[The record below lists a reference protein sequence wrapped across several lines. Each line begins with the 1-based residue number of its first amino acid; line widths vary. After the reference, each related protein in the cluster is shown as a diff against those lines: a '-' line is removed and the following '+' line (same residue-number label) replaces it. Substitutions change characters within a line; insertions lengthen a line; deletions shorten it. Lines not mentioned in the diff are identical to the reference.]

1 MANGKNPGMAD
12 MNSTANLTAENP
24 FALDAEPRQLIRDD
38 ELRSRLTS
46 LFSASEGC
54 EDVAVVG
61 VTRLDSPDSA
71 GCNWS
76 RSLVLDPK
84 QVAAPVYALA
94 YAQVL
99 ELARQQWNLA

>member
-1 MANGKNPGMAD
+1 MNATAD
-12 MNSTANLTAENP
+12 LTAENP
-24 FALDAEPRQLIRDD
+24 FALDAEARRQLVRDD
-38 ELRSRLTS
+38 ELLSRLTS